1 VAGLEVVHLEA
12 GHGALHPATQQHLP
26 RLLKKLL
33 HLAGTLQSLLLLLL
47 QGPSTRLASIS
58 PTVLPLGKSV
68 ACVHLTTN
76 ESLTFSYSDPWPASV
91 ILWTR
96 VAPTLVSD
104 RSNITVNGTAPL
116 YNHDTEEYI
125 AASVHPI
132 CVEYVVTSD
141 PGLKQVVDKG
151 TAYTT
156 SDIDYTVK
164 VLFIQSFS
172 ACLLTYI

>member
-1 VAGLEVVHLEA
+1 LRLGEFL
-12 GHGALHPATQQHLP
+12 GYDHPIEN
-26 RLLKKLL
+26 
-33 HLAGTLQSLLLLLL
+33 GSL
-47 QGPSTRLASIS
+47 IS
-58 PTVLPLGKSV
+58 
-68 ACVHLTTN
+68 N
-76 ESLTFSYSDPWPASV
+76 SDPWPASI

-125 AASVHPI
+125 GTSAHPI

-164 VLFIQSFS
+164 VFTIRSVLVGS
-172 ACLLTYI
+172 LTDNSLGRGHQPQAFHSILVSMDGLWLRHQESHWSHENHSSP